1 MDIDFGK
8 FTAALQNYGDTK
20 GNTQS
25 NALIMANINKLVQE
39 INSNILNCGPECQ
52 RNKKI
57 NKLKE
62 IYEDEQK
69 RVINAPH
76 DLNEARKNYYTYA
89 FGDDAYD
96 EKMLEIATYEIN
108 KLTKKL
114 SREHKYNMKIL
125 IDNIQDL
132 DNVYDNKDLLLEL
145 NNKYKEEN
153 DEMQGKILQERNNKD
168 ISDRKAVYENNELL
182 KLESYNYQL
191 KFLYWF
197 LLLIFLII
205 FFMKSMFMNK
215 KNIVLAI
222 ILIVFPFCIYGLSYS
237 IVNTINYVYDWFPK
251 NMFIDDPQLK
261 T

>member
-1 MDIDFGK
+1 MDFINN
-8 FTAALQNYGDTK
+8 LQNYKEIKD
-20 GNTQS
+20 NPQS
-25 NALIMANINKLVQE
+25 KALIMANINKLVQQ
-39 INSNILNCGPECQ
+39 INNNIINCGPECQ

-57 NKLKE
+57 NRLKE

-96 EKMLEIATYEIN
+96 EKMMELAKYEIN

-114 SREHKYNMKIL
+114 SREHQHNMKIL
-125 IDNIQDL
+125 NDNIQDL

-153 DEMQGKILQERNNKD
+153 NEMRSKLLQEKNNKN
-168 ISDRKAVYENNELL
+168 ISDRKAVYENNEFL